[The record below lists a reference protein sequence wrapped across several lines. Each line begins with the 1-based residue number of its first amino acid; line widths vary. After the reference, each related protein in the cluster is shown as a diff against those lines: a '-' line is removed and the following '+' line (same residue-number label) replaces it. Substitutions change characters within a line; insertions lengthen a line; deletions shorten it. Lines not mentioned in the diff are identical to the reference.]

1 MEQPGEGELTHAP
14 LWGPMPPALPG
25 GSLQKVGRGRERRAP
40 RTVSRPA
47 AAGSAPADALPV
59 RAPEAGG
66 SSHQPDPADPG

>member
-1 MEQPGEGELTHAP
+1 MQAP
-14 LWGPMPPALPG
+14 LWGPVTPALPG
-25 GSLQKVGRGRERRAP
+25 GSLQKVGRGRERGR
-40 RTVSRPA
+40 RGRGVSGPA